1 MITIRNQAGQI
12 QALLTMAEY
21 CAMTPMQ
28 IIKII
33 KGVTKWKT
41 AKTSKQNAA

>member
-33 KGVTKWKT
+33 KGVTK
-41 AKTSKQNAA
+41 